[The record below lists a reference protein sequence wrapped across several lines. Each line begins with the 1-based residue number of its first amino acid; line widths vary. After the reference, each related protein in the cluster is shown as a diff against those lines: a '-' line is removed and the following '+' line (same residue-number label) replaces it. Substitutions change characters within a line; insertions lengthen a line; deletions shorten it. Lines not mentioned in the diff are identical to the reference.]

1 MSLYS
6 IENQQLK
13 FTFDTDD
20 GLMCRSIYHKAGK
33 KEWLKEESPPF
44 ESEAECNEE
53 GRGHDLSSSGRSFMG
68 GRT

>member
-1 MSLYS
+1 MRNRYIPMCKGGEGMSLYS

-33 KEWLKEESPPF
+33 KEWLKEESPPLF
-44 ESEAECNEE
+44 
-53 GRGHDLSSSGRSFMG
+53 
-68 GRT
+68 